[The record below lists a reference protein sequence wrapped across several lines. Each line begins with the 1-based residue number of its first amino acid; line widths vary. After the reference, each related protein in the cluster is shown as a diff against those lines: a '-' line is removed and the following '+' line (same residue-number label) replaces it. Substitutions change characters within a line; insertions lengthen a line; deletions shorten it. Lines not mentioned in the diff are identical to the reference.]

1 MGLLLD
7 LISDYDQKSSQMKY
21 FFDYDNEKLLI
32 IMFFNFKWSDF
43 ILNIPV
49 PTRIH

>member
-21 FFDYDNEKLLI
+21 FFDHDNEKLLI
-32 IMFFNFKWSDF
+32 IMFLT
-43 ILNIPV
+43 LNDLISY
-49 PTRIH
+49 